1 MANIKKEGVLLVISS
16 PSGTGK
22 TTICKKLLEYD
33 KNIHLSVSVTTRK
46 KRKNEVEGI
55 DYYFRS
61 KKDFLNLKSQNSFI
75 ENALVFE
82 NYYGTLKS
90 EVLEQLENGIDVLID
105 IDWQGT
111 RQITKAMKGNLIKIF
126 LLPPSIDELKKRLSK
141 RHAATNVQE
150 YKEKGFTAQAI
161 LNYLSLLGWNPDSD
175 KEIFTDNEL
184 IESFQFDQ
192 VQKKSAVFDEK
203 KLLWISQQHLTE
215 MSVRDAM
222 NEIYKLNPDWGDGL
236 DWNYL
241 KEIVKLIKDR
251 SKTITEISEMSELF
265 FQESLEYDQ
274 ELISKT
280 FKEESVSITK
290 DFKNALESCQEW
302 NRNEIEII
310 FDNLMA
316 QHDVQIGKVMKP
328 IRVALTGIPFGPG
341 IFDLILLLGKDMCLK
356 RLRKLLS
363 LVD

>member
-1 MANIKKEGVLLVISS
+1 MAKIKKEGVLLVISS

-111 RQITKAMKGNLIKIF
+111 RQITQAMKGNLIKIF

-141 RHAATNVQE
+141 RN
-150 YKEKGFTAQAI
+150 
-161 LNYLSLLGWNPDSD
+161 SDSI
-175 KEIFTDNEL
+175 KEINFR
-184 IESFQFDQ
+184 
-192 VQKKSAVFDEK
+192 
-203 KLLWISQQHLTE
+203 
-215 MSVRDAM
+215 MSKA
-222 NEIYKLNPDWGDGL
+222 
-236 DWNYL
+236 L
-241 KEIVKLIKDR
+241 KEIKHFD
-251 SKTITEISEMSELF
+251 
-265 FQESLEYDQ
+265 EYDYV
-274 ELISKT
+274 LVNDNLDNT
-280 FKEESVSITK
+280 FQKIVKI
-290 DFKNALESCQEW
+290 
-302 NRNEIEII
+302 IEVERLKLRKQLYI
-310 FDNLMA
+310 FDFVKKLNL
-316 QHDVQIGKVMKP
+316 
-328 IRVALTGIPFGPG
+328 T
-341 IFDLILLLGKDMCLK
+341 
-356 RLRKLLS
+356 
-363 LVD
+363 

>member
-1 MANIKKEGVLLVISS
+1 MAKIKKEGVLLVISS

-111 RQITKAMKGNLIKIF
+111 RQITQAMKGNLIKIF

-141 RHAATNVQE
+141 RN
-150 YKEKGFTAQAI
+150 
-161 LNYLSLLGWNPDSD
+161 SDSI
-175 KEIFTDNEL
+175 KEINFRM
-184 IESFQFDQ
+184 
-192 VQKKSAVFDEK
+192 
-203 KLLWISQQHLTE
+203 SQ
-215 MSVRDAM
+215 A
-222 NEIYKLNPDWGDGL
+222 
-236 DWNYL
+236 L
-241 KEIVKLIKDR
+241 KEIKHFD
-251 SKTITEISEMSELF
+251 
-265 FQESLEYDQ
+265 EYDYV
-274 ELISKT
+274 L
-280 FKEESVSITK
+280 V
-290 DFKNALESCQEW
+290 N
-302 NRNEIEII
+302 
-310 FDNLMA
+310 DNLDNTF
-316 QHDVQIGKVMKP
+316 QKIIKILEVERLKLPKQLYLSDFVKKLN
-328 IRVALTGIPFGPG
+328 LT
-341 IFDLILLLGKDMCLK
+341 
-356 RLRKLLS
+356 
-363 LVD
+363 

>member
-1 MANIKKEGVLLVISS
+1 MAKIKKEGVLLVISS

-111 RQITKAMKGNLIKIF
+111 RQITQAMKGNLIKIF

-141 RHAATNVQE
+141 RN
-150 YKEKGFTAQAI
+150 
-161 LNYLSLLGWNPDSD
+161 SDSI
-175 KEIFTDNEL
+175 KEINFR
-184 IESFQFDQ
+184 
-192 VQKKSAVFDEK
+192 
-203 KLLWISQQHLTE
+203 
-215 MSVRDAM
+215 MSKA
-222 NEIYKLNPDWGDGL
+222 
-236 DWNYL
+236 L
-241 KEIVKLIKDR
+241 KEIKHFD
-251 SKTITEISEMSELF
+251 
-265 FQESLEYDQ
+265 EYDYV
-274 ELISKT
+274 L
-280 FKEESVSITK
+280 V
-290 DFKNALESCQEW
+290 N
-302 NRNEIEII
+302 
-310 FDNLMA
+310 DNLENTF
-316 QHDVQIGKVMKP
+316 QKIVKIIETERLKLPKQLYLSDFVKKLN
-328 IRVALTGIPFGPG
+328 LT
-341 IFDLILLLGKDMCLK
+341 
-356 RLRKLLS
+356 
-363 LVD
+363 

>member
-1 MANIKKEGVLLVISS
+1 MAKIKKEGVLLVISS

-111 RQITKAMKGNLIKIF
+111 RQITQAMKGNLIKIF

-141 RHAATNVQE
+141 RN
-150 YKEKGFTAQAI
+150 
-161 LNYLSLLGWNPDSD
+161 SDSI
-175 KEIFTDNEL
+175 KEINFR
-184 IESFQFDQ
+184 
-192 VQKKSAVFDEK
+192 
-203 KLLWISQQHLTE
+203 
-215 MSVRDAM
+215 MSKA
-222 NEIYKLNPDWGDGL
+222 
-236 DWNYL
+236 L
-241 KEIVKLIKDR
+241 KEIKHFD
-251 SKTITEISEMSELF
+251 
-265 FQESLEYDQ
+265 EYDYV
-274 ELISKT
+274 L
-280 FKEESVSITK
+280 V
-290 DFKNALESCQEW
+290 N
-302 NRNEIEII
+302 
-310 FDNLMA
+310 DNLDNTF
-316 QHDVQIGKVMKP
+316 QKIVKIVEVERLK
-328 IRVALTGIPFGPG
+328 LTKQ
-341 IFDLILLLGKDMCLK
+341 LY
-356 RLRKLLS
+356 LS
-363 LVD
+363 DFVKKINST

>member
-1 MANIKKEGVLLVISS
+1 MVKIKNEGVLLVISS

-111 RQITKAMKGNLIKIF
+111 RQITQAMKGNLIKIF

-141 RHAATNVQE
+141 RN
-150 YKEKGFTAQAI
+150 
-161 LNYLSLLGWNPDSD
+161 SDSI
-175 KEIFTDNEL
+175 KEINFR
-184 IESFQFDQ
+184 
-192 VQKKSAVFDEK
+192 
-203 KLLWISQQHLTE
+203 
-215 MSVRDAM
+215 MSKA
-222 NEIYKLNPDWGDGL
+222 
-236 DWNYL
+236 L
-241 KEIVKLIKDR
+241 KEIKHFD
-251 SKTITEISEMSELF
+251 
-265 FQESLEYDQ
+265 EYDYV
-274 ELISKT
+274 L
-280 FKEESVSITK
+280 V
-290 DFKNALESCQEW
+290 N
-302 NRNEIEII
+302 
-310 FDNLMA
+310 DNLDNTF
-316 QHDVQIGKVMKP
+316 QKIVKILEVERLKLSRQPYISDFVKKLN
-328 IRVALTGIPFGPG
+328 LT
-341 IFDLILLLGKDMCLK
+341 
-356 RLRKLLS
+356 
-363 LVD
+363 

>member
-1 MANIKKEGVLLVISS
+1 MAKIKKEGVLLVISS

-111 RQITKAMKGNLIKIF
+111 RQITQAMKGSLIKIF

-141 RHAATNVQE
+141 RN
-150 YKEKGFTAQAI
+150 
-161 LNYLSLLGWNPDSD
+161 SDSI
-175 KEIFTDNEL
+175 KEINFR
-184 IESFQFDQ
+184 
-192 VQKKSAVFDEK
+192 
-203 KLLWISQQHLTE
+203 
-215 MSVRDAM
+215 MSKA
-222 NEIYKLNPDWGDGL
+222 
-236 DWNYL
+236 L
-241 KEIVKLIKDR
+241 KEIKHFD
-251 SKTITEISEMSELF
+251 
-265 FQESLEYDQ
+265 EYDYV
-274 ELISKT
+274 LVNDNLDKT
-280 FKEESVSITK
+280 FQKIIKILEVERLKLPKQLYIS
-290 DFKNALESCQEW
+290 DFVKKL
-302 NRNEIEII
+302 
-310 FDNLMA
+310 NL
-316 QHDVQIGKVMKP
+316 
-328 IRVALTGIPFGPG
+328 T
-341 IFDLILLLGKDMCLK
+341 
-356 RLRKLLS
+356 
-363 LVD
+363 